1 MRWLEKFFGR
11 LRPTFEHKGRL
22 SGFKPLFEAM
32 ENFFFAP
39 GHGTVVA
46 PHVRDAIDVKRF
58 MSMVIVV
65 SPSFILNKPSWQASQ
80 R

>member
-11 LRPTFEHKGRL
+11 LRPPFENDGRL
-22 SGFKPLFEAM
+22 SFFGPLFEAF
-32 ENFFFAP
+32 ENFCFAP

-58 MSMVIVV
+58 MSMVIVALL
-65 SPSFILNKPSWQASQ
+65 PCLAAA
-80 R
+80 